1 MFALAFVLYLPLQVA
16 PREFTVPD
24 WLGEMSVDGSLAEE
38 GWQKALRI
46 PLEYEVRPGENITPP
61 VRTELL
67 LLSGEKYI
75 YIGFICED
83 PNPKSLRARYS
94 DRDGIF
100 GGDLVGIV
108 FDTFNDGRRAYEF
121 MCNPLGVQGDALNDD
136 LNGDYNTSWNALWR
150 SAGKLTSTG
159 WVVEMEIPYAQMR
172 FTPGSQEKVWGFDA
186 FRSYPRVRS
195 HHIGVFPR
203 DRNVRSYLA
212 QSWKLK
218 GFQTIRGGRNLEIVP
233 AVVGLR
239 KESPASETPAE
250 DEVEM
255 GASVRWALTPDTV
268 FNAALNPDFS
278 TVEADELQL
287 GLNQPFS
294 LFFPETRPFF
304 LEGAD
309 FFTTPVDLVHTRTLA
324 DPLAATKITAT
335 RGRHGLALLLARDE
349 QTAILHPGPT
359 RSEAANFAMES
370 DAHIA
375 RYRLDFGRNSSAGV
389 LLESR
394 QGKDYHNRLISLD
407 ATLAF
412 TASDTLTLQAVRSDT
427 RYSEAMRATFGQEQR
442 DLQGNL
448 FFARF
453 QHRVRDWSILATLQ
467 GSGDEVRADLG
478 YLPRVGT
485 RQAELQGQRNWYF
498 AGESFLHQ
506 LSTGLTWQQ
515 KEQTEGEL
523 LERSWDVWLEM
534 AGRYQTEISI
544 WTGSMDKVHQGL
556 LYRDLAF
563 YGLELE
569 NQPLSALVLSLELEQ
584 SQWID
589 FAHNRPGDW
598 HLQELTIEARPGRHL
613 QVESALARRR
623 LQVAGGTLFRA
634 DQAELRLVHYQNPR
648 FFVRAIF
655 QYTDLH
661 RDPALYAETVARQ
674 TRDLGSQLLV
684 SYKLDVQTL
693 AFLGYSDQWFSF
705 DRASLDQQER
715 ALFLKL
721 SYSWLP

>member
-1 MFALAFVLYLPLQVA
+1 MYFFLFLHFFARQVA
-16 PREFTVPD
+16 PREFSVPH
-24 WLGEMSVDGSLAEE
+24 WPGQTSVDGLLAEE

-46 PLEYEVRPGENITPP
+46 PLEYEVRPGENIAPP

-67 LLSGEKYI
+67 LFSGERHI
-75 YIGFICED
+75 CVAFICED
-83 PNPKSLRARYS
+83 PNPKALRARYS

-136 LNGDYNTSWNALWR
+136 LNGDYNTHWNALWR
-150 SAGKLTSTG
+150 SAGKITSTG

-172 FTPGSQEKVWGFDA
+172 FSPGAQEKVWGFDA

-212 QSWKLK
+212 QTWKLR
-218 GFQTIRGGRNLEIVP
+218 GFQGIRGGRNLEIVP

-239 KESPASETPAE
+239 QESPQSETPAE
-250 DEVEM
+250 NELEL

-268 FNAALNPDFS
+268 FNAAVNPDFS

-324 DPLAATKITAT
+324 DPRAASKLTAT
-335 RGRHGLALLLARDE
+335 RGRHGLAFLLARDE

-359 RSEAANFAMES
+359 RSEAANFDLQS

-375 RYRLDFGRNSSAGV
+375 RYRYDFGRNSSAGV

-394 QGKDYHNRLISLD
+394 QGKDYHNRLMSLD
-407 ATLAF
+407 ATISF
-412 TASDTLTLQAVRSDT
+412 TPSDTLTLQAMRSDT
-427 RYSEAMRATFGQEQR
+427 RYSETMRNVFSQEKR

-453 QHRVRDWSILATLQ
+453 QHRERDWSAFARVQ

-485 RQAELQGQRNWYF
+485 REIEVQGQKNWYF

-506 LSTGLTWQQ
+506 ISSGLSWQQ
-515 KEQTEGEL
+515 KEQTSGEL

-534 AGRYQTEISI
+534 EGRYQSEISL
-544 WTGSMDKVHQGL
+544 WAGSMDKVHQNVFYG
-556 LYRDLAF
+556 DLAF
-563 YGLELE
+563 FGLELE
-569 NQPLSALVLSLELEQ
+569 NQPLPALVLSLEWDR

-589 FAHNRPGDW
+589 FEHNRPADW
-598 HLQELTIEARPGRHL
+598 QRQELTLEARPGRHL

-623 LQVAGGTLFRA
+623 LHVRGGTLFRA

-655 QYTDLH
+655 QYTDLQ
-661 RDPALYAETVARQ
+661 RNPALYADSVPRQ
-674 TRDLGSQLLV
+674 TRDMGSQLLI
-684 SYKLDVQTL
+684 SYKVDVQTL
-693 AFLGYSDQWFSF
+693 VYLGYSDQWFSF
-705 DRASLDQQER
+705 EHASLDQLER

-721 SYSWLP
+721 SYAWLP